1 MPRPPTDDEF
11 TELVHAS
18 WASLYRTAY
27 LLVGERGEAEDLVQT
42 ALAKTYASWGRV
54 RDVSAASG
62 YARTALV
69 NTASS
74 WFRRK
79 AWRNERPTD
88 ELPDVGHEADPTDRP
103 ALVDALAQLA
113 PRQRAVV
120 VLRYYEDLSVS
131 ETARA
136 LGCSEGTVKSQTH
149 DGLTRLRTLLGDAVV
164 PHTSATGFTGSTG
177 FTDSGRASRPA
188 RGGHHD

>member
-1 MPRPPTDDEF
+1 MTRPPTDEEF

-88 ELPDVGHEADPTDRP
+88 QLPESGHGAQHEVDPTDRP
-103 ALVDALAQLA
+103 ALVGALAQLA

-120 VLRYYEDLSVS
+120 VLRYYEDLSVA

-136 LGCSEGTVKSQTH
+136 LGCSEGTVKSQTS
-149 DGLTRLRTLLGDAVV
+149 DGLARLRTLLGDDVV
-164 PHTSATGFTGSTG
+164 PQTSSTSPGRTG
-177 FTDSGRASRPA
+177 RPA
-188 RGGHHD
+188 RGGRHD